1 MSRDRFS
8 ELRSTQS
15 NDDLVPDPPST
26 LEAGQ
31 SPRMSMLQN
40 MTGFLQEVQYAQSEI
55 DKLRS
60 LVESIEQ
67 LHSQQ
72 LLPATEVNLDEV
84 NDLVEA
90 QVSDISKQLT
100 IIKRIIKKIDE
111 ANENLDKQTQ
121 DYNIRV
127 SQTATCRK
135 RFMDTAKRYQEVQ
148 QKHRQV
154 FHERLVREYK
164 IVHPD
169 ADDEEVEEALSGDSI
184 NVFADQV
191 LHSTRYGEAK
201 NVLMAVQERH
211 EDVKRIEK
219 TILELNSLFQEM
231 AIAVEQQGELIN
243 SIEHSVTN
251 AALYTEEATV
261 HLDKAIEYRKSSR
274 RKLYMLMG
282 CCCVLFV
289 IIGVMVY
296 MFAIKPLLPSHS
308 VAPAEAKTSG
318 ESKASPGGNLVAASA
333 DNEGEAAAA
342 PKPEEASGSGSASS
356 ASSASSAGGSPP
368 AGGE

>member
-15 NDDLVPDPPST
+15 AANDDDVPNEPPT
-26 LEAGQ
+26 LLESGQ
-31 SPRMSMLQN
+31 SPRSSMLAN
-40 MTGFLQEVQYAQSEI
+40 MTGFLQEIQYTQSEI
-55 DKLRS
+55 ENLKSMVDQ
-60 LVESIEQ
+60 IEH

-84 NDLVEA
+84 NDMVEA
-90 QVSDISKQLT
+90 QVSDISRHLG
-100 IIKRIIKKIDE
+100 IIKRAVKKIDE
-111 ANENLDKQTQ
+111 ANESLDKQTQ

-127 SQTATCRK
+127 SQTATVRK

-148 QKHRQV
+148 QKHRQI

-164 IVHPD
+164 IAHPD
-169 ADDEEVEEALSGDSI
+169 ATSEEVEEALAGDNV

-251 AALYTEEATV
+251 AALFTEEATI

-282 CCCVLFV
+282 CCCVLL
-289 IIGVMVY
+289 IIVGALVY
-296 MFAIKPLLPSHS
+296 SFAIKPLLPSKIS
-308 VAPAEAKTSG
+308 SSSAPAAEPTAAPQHGTKTAG
-318 ESKASPGGNLVAASA
+318 LAAA
-333 DNEGEAAAA
+333 GNEGEAAAPSA
-342 PKPEEASGSGSASS
+342 DEGSG
-356 ASSASSAGGSPP
+356 GGGQEKS
-368 AGGE
+368 E